1 MRCNCLEMRLRA
13 AWRRGLAAARAR
25 RLRTRGSASPA
36 RVAASRHAS
45 SAAAAPRRELSRH
58 FLVCAVPMVGF
69 GLMDNTI
76 MIHAGN
82 LIDCTLGVTFGLST
96 LSAAVRFSSVLNKTP
111 TMISPRT
118 ES

>member
-1 MRCNCLEMRLRA
+1 M
-13 AWRRGLAAARAR
+13 RRGLAVAR
-25 RLRTRGSASPA
+25 RLRTRRCPP
-36 RVAASRHAS
+36 VAALRRAPMTTATPMGS
-45 SAAAAPRRELSRH
+45 STAAPRRELSRH